1 MFTDKL
7 TIKVAAGKGGNGCAS
22 FRREKYV
29 ANGGPDG
36 GDGGD
41 GGNVIFTVDTAY
53 SNLAVYRRQNKVYK
67 AGNGEDGKSKKRN
80 GKKGN
85 DLILKVPKGTIIKE
99 VNSGVII
106 ADMNDDNDFIAAH
119 GGKGGLG
126 NQHFATS
133 TTQAPKFAKSG
144 KNGEAWELVLELK
157 LIADVGLVGFP
168 NVGKSTLISILTNAR
183 PKIGNYSFTTLS
195 PVLGVAEI
203 DYNHSFVIAD
213 IPGLIEGAHEGTG
226 LGDEFL
232 RHIERCRMI
241 IHVVDVSGSEGRDPK
256 DDFKKINEELYKYDE
271 ELSKKPQLV
280 VANKCDLATDEQIK
294 EFTDFIEK
302 SGYQCVKVSAAT
314 TSGVKDLKQ
323 KAFEMIKQLPEPKKY
338 EVQQIPEEYY
348 AKDKGDE
355 IKITVEGNI
364 YSIEAEFF
372 DKILS
377 YVDFD
382 DFSSL
387 AYLQQVLK
395 EKGIVDKLREK
406 GIKTGDIVMING
418 VPFDYV
424 L

>member
-133 TTQAPKFAKSG
+133 TTKAPKFAKSG

-348 AKDKGDE
+348 AKDKEDE

>member
-294 EFTDFIEK
+294 EFTNFIEK

-348 AKDKGDE
+348 AKDKDDE
-355 IKITVEGNI
+355 IKINVEGNI

>member
-80 GKKGN
+80 GKKGS
-85 DLILKVPKGTIIKE
+85 DLILKVPKGTIIRE

-106 ADMNDDNDFIAAH
+106 ADMNDDSDFIAAH

-241 IHVVDVSGSEGRDPK
+241 IHVVDVSGSEGRKPE
-256 DDFKKINEELYKYDE
+256 DDFNKINEELYKYDK

-302 SGYQCVKVSAAT
+302 NGYQCVKVSAAT
-314 TSGVKDLKQ
+314 TSGVKELKQ
-323 KAFEMIKQLPEPKKY
+323 KAFDMIQKLPEPKKY

-348 AKDKGDE
+348 AKDKDDD
-355 IKITVEGNI
+355 IKITVDGNI
-364 YSIEAEFF
+364 YSVEAEFF
-372 DKILS
+372 NKILS

>member
-168 NVGKSTLISILTNAR
+168 NVGKSTLISILTNAH

-241 IHVVDVSGSEGRDPK
+241 IHVVDVSGSEERDPK

-294 EFTDFIEK
+294 QFTDFIEK

-338 EVQQIPEEYY
+338 AVQQIPEEYY
-348 AKDKGDE
+348 AKDKDDE
-355 IKITVEGNI
+355 IKINVEGNI

>member
-106 ADMNDDNDFIAAH
+106 ADMNDNNDFIAAH

-294 EFTDFIEK
+294 EFANFIEK

-348 AKDKGDE
+348 AKDKDDE
-355 IKITVEGNI
+355 IKINVEGNI

>member
-106 ADMNDDNDFIAAH
+106 ADMNDNNDFIAAH

-280 VANKCDLATDEQIK
+280 VANKCDLSTDEQIK

-348 AKDKGDE
+348 AKDKDDE
-355 IKITVEGNI
+355 IKINVEGNI
-364 YSIEAEFF
+364 YSIEADFF

>member
-99 VNSGVII
+99 VSSGVII
-106 ADMNDDNDFIAAH
+106 ADMNDNNDFIAAH

-302 SGYQCVKVSAAT
+302 IGYQCIKVSAAT
-314 TSGVKDLKQ
+314 TNGVKDLKQ

-348 AKDKGDE
+348 AKDKEDE

>member
-106 ADMNDDNDFIAAH
+106 ADMNDNNDFIAAH

-144 KNGEAWELVLELK
+144 KNGEAWELV
-157 LIADVGLVGFP
+157 
-168 NVGKSTLISILTNAR
+168 
-183 PKIGNYSFTTLS
+183 
-195 PVLGVAEI
+195 
-203 DYNHSFVIAD
+203 
-213 IPGLIEGAHEGTG
+213 
-226 LGDEFL
+226 
-232 RHIERCRMI
+232 
-241 IHVVDVSGSEGRDPK
+241 
-256 DDFKKINEELYKYDE
+256 
-271 ELSKKPQLV
+271 
-280 VANKCDLATDEQIK
+280 
-294 EFTDFIEK
+294 
-302 SGYQCVKVSAAT
+302 
-314 TSGVKDLKQ
+314 
-323 KAFEMIKQLPEPKKY
+323 
-338 EVQQIPEEYY
+338 
-348 AKDKGDE
+348 
-355 IKITVEGNI
+355 
-364 YSIEAEFF
+364 
-372 DKILS
+372 
-377 YVDFD
+377 
-382 DFSSL
+382 
-387 AYLQQVLK
+387 
-395 EKGIVDKLREK
+395 
-406 GIKTGDIVMING
+406 
-418 VPFDYV
+418 
-424 L
+424 

>member
-314 TSGVKDLKQ
+314 TSGIKDLKQ

-348 AKDKGDE
+348 AKDKDDE
-355 IKITVEGNI
+355 IKITVDGNI
-364 YSIEAEFF
+364 YNIEAEFF

>member
-168 NVGKSTLISILTNAR
+168 NVGKSTLISILTNAH

-203 DYNHSFVIAD
+203 DYNHNFVIAD

-294 EFTDFIEK
+294 QFTDFIEK
-302 SGYQCVKVSAAT
+302 SGYQCIKVSAAT
-314 TSGVKDLKQ
+314 TNGVKDLKQ
-323 KAFEMIKQLPEPKKY
+323 KAFEMINQLPEPKKY

-348 AKDKGDE
+348 AKDKEDE

>member
-85 DLILKVPKGTIIKE
+85 DIILKVPKGTIIKE

-106 ADMNDDNDFIAAH
+106 ADMNDNNDFIAAH

-302 SGYQCVKVSAAT
+302 IGYQCVKVSAAT
-314 TSGVKDLKQ
+314 TNGVKDLKQ

-348 AKDKGDE
+348 AKDKEDE

>member
-106 ADMNDDNDFIAAH
+106 ADMNDNNDFIAAH

-241 IHVVDVSGSEGRDPK
+241 IHVVDVSGSEGRDSK

-294 EFTDFIEK
+294 EFTNFIEK

-348 AKDKGDE
+348 AKDKDDE
-355 IKITVEGNI
+355 IKINVEGNI

>member
-302 SGYQCVKVSAAT
+302 IGYQCIKVSAAT
-314 TSGVKDLKQ
+314 TNGVKDLKQ

-348 AKDKGDE
+348 AKDKEDE

>member
-36 GDGGD
+36 GDGGN

-99 VNSGVII
+99 LNSGVII

-144 KNGEAWELVLELK
+144 KNGEAWELILELK

-294 EFTDFIEK
+294 EFTNFIEK

-348 AKDKGDE
+348 AKDKEDE
-355 IKITVEGNI
+355 IKINVEGNI

>member
-80 GKKGN
+80 GKKGS
-85 DLILKVPKGTIIKE
+85 DLILKVPKGTIIRE

-106 ADMNDDNDFIAAH
+106 ADMNDDSDFIAAH

-241 IHVVDVSGSEGRDPK
+241 IHVVDVSGSEGRKPE
-256 DDFKKINEELYKYDE
+256 DDFNKINEELYKYDK

-302 SGYQCVKVSAAT
+302 NGYQCVKVSAAT
-314 TSGVKDLKQ
+314 TSGVKELKQ
-323 KAFEMIKQLPEPKKY
+323 KAFDMIQKLPEPKKY

-348 AKDKGDE
+348 AKDKDDD

-364 YSIEAEFF
+364 YSVEAEFF
-372 DKILS
+372 NKILS

>member
-80 GKKGN
+80 GKKGS
-85 DLILKVPKGTIIKE
+85 DLILKVPKGTIIRE

-106 ADMNDDNDFIAAH
+106 ADMNDDSDVIAAH

-241 IHVVDVSGSEGRDPK
+241 IHVVDVSGSEGRKPE
-256 DDFKKINEELYKYDE
+256 DDFNKINEELYKYDK

-302 SGYQCVKVSAAT
+302 NGYQCVKVSAAT
-314 TSGVKDLKQ
+314 TSGVKELKQ
-323 KAFEMIKQLPEPKKY
+323 KAFDMIQKLPEPKKY

-348 AKDKGDE
+348 AKDKDDD

-364 YSIEAEFF
+364 YSVEAEFF
-372 DKILS
+372 NKILS

>member
-106 ADMNDDNDFIAAH
+106 ADMNDNNDFIAAH

-302 SGYQCVKVSAAT
+302 IGYQCVKVSAAT
-314 TSGVKDLKQ
+314 TNGVKDLKQ

-348 AKDKGDE
+348 AKDKEDE

>member
-106 ADMNDDNDFIAAH
+106 ADMNDNNDFIAAH

-203 DYNHSFVIAD
+203 DYNHNFVIAD

-256 DDFKKINEELYKYDE
+256 DDFKKINEELYKYEE

-294 EFTDFIEK
+294 EFTNFIEK

-348 AKDKGDE
+348 AKDKDDE
-355 IKITVEGNI
+355 IKINVEGNI

>member
-232 RHIERCRMI
+232 KHIERCRMI
-241 IHVVDVSGSEGRDPK
+241 IHVVDVSGSEGRNPK

-294 EFTDFIEK
+294 EFTNFIEK

-338 EVQQIPEEYY
+338 KVQQIPEEYY
-348 AKDKGDE
+348 AKDKDDE
-355 IKITVEGNI
+355 IKINVDGNI
-364 YSIEAEFF
+364 YNIEAEFF

>member
-338 EVQQIPEEYY
+338 KVQQIPEEYY
-348 AKDKGDE
+348 AKDKDDE
-355 IKITVEGNI
+355 IKINVEGNI

>member
-126 NQHFATS
+126 NQHYATS

-232 RHIERCRMI
+232 KHIERCRMI
-241 IHVVDVSGSEGRDPK
+241 IHVVDVSGSEGRNPK

-294 EFTDFIEK
+294 EFTNFIEK

-338 EVQQIPEEYY
+338 KVQQIPEEYY
-348 AKDKGDE
+348 AKDKDDE
-355 IKITVEGNI
+355 IKINVDGNI
-364 YSIEAEFF
+364 YNIEAEFF

>member
-168 NVGKSTLISILTNAR
+168 NVGKSTLISILTNAH

-203 DYNHSFVIAD
+203 DYNHNFVIAD

-256 DDFKKINEELYKYDE
+256 DDFKKINEELYKYEE

-294 EFTDFIEK
+294 EFTNFIEK

-348 AKDKGDE
+348 AKDKDDE
-355 IKITVEGNI
+355 IKINVEGNI

>member
-271 ELSKKPQLV
+271 ELSKKSQLV

-294 EFTDFIEK
+294 EFTNFIEK

-348 AKDKGDE
+348 AKDKDDE
-355 IKITVEGNI
+355 IKINVDGNI
-364 YSIEAEFF
+364 YNIEAEFF

>member
-203 DYNHSFVIAD
+203 DYNNSFVIAD

-294 EFTDFIEK
+294 EFTNFIEK

-338 EVQQIPEEYY
+338 KVQQIPEEYY
-348 AKDKGDE
+348 AKDKDDE
-355 IKITVEGNI
+355 IKINVDGNI
-364 YSIEAEFF
+364 YNIEAEFF

>member
-348 AKDKGDE
+348 AKDKDDE
-355 IKITVEGNI
+355 IKINVDGNI
-364 YSIEAEFF
+364 YNIEAEFF

>member
-106 ADMNDDNDFIAAH
+106 ADMNDNNDFIAAH

-302 SGYQCVKVSAAT
+302 IGYQCVKVSAAT
-314 TSGVKDLKQ
+314 TNGVKDLKQ
-323 KAFEMIKQLPEPKKY
+323 KAFEIIKQLPEPKKY

-348 AKDKGDE
+348 AKDKEDE

>member
-36 GDGGD
+36 GDGGN

-294 EFTDFIEK
+294 EFTNFIEK

-338 EVQQIPEEYY
+338 KVQQIPEEYY
-348 AKDKGDE
+348 AKDKDDE
-355 IKITVEGNI
+355 IKINVDGNI
-364 YSIEAEFF
+364 YNIEAEFF

>member
-106 ADMNDDNDFIAAH
+106 ADMNDNNDFIAAH

-294 EFTDFIEK
+294 EFTNFIEK

-348 AKDKGDE
+348 AKDKEDE

>member
-1 MFTDKL
+1 MFIDKVK
-7 TIKVAAGKGGNGCAS
+7 IKIAAGNGGNGCAS

-29 ANGGPDG
+29 AAGGPDG
-36 GDGGD
+36 GDGGN
-41 GGNVIFTVDTAY
+41 GGNVVFVVDKAF
-53 SNLAVYRRQNKVYK
+53 SNLANYKHGNKIYR

-80 GKKGN
+80 GKTGT

-99 VNSGVII
+99 AQSQTVI
-106 ADMNDDNDFIAAH
+106 ADLTDEEPFIAAL

-144 KNGEAWELVLELK
+144 KNGEEWELILELK

-168 NVGKSTLISILTNAR
+168 NVGKSTLISVLTNAK

-195 PVLGVAEI
+195 PVLGVVEM
-203 DYNHSFVIAD
+203 DYDHSFVIAD

-232 RHIERCRMI
+232 RHIERCRML

-256 DDFKKINEELYKYDE
+256 DDFYKINEELSKYNKDLIE
-271 ELSKKPQLV
+271 KTQLV
-280 VANKCDLATDEQIK
+280 VANKCDIATDEQIK
-294 EFTDFIEK
+294 NFNLFIEEQ
-302 SGYQCVKVSAAT
+302 GYECINISAAT
-314 TSGVKDLKQ
+314 TEGVKELKL
-323 KAFEMIKQLPEPKKY
+323 KTFEKVSKLPKPKKF
-338 EVQQIPEEYY
+338 EVSEIPEEYRE
-348 AKDKGDE
+348 KQQKE
-355 IKITVEGNI
+355 NIEITVEGNV
-364 YSIEAEFF
+364 YSVEAEFF
-372 DKILS
+372 NKILS

-395 EKGIVDKLREK
+395 EKGVVDELIKK

-424 L
+424 P

>member
-67 AGNGEDGKSKKRN
+67 AVNGEDGKSKKRN

-183 PKIGNYSFTTLS
+183 PKIGNYSFTTIS

-256 DDFKKINEELYKYDE
+256 DDFNKINEELYKYDE

-302 SGYQCVKVSAAT
+302 SGYQCVKASAAT

-348 AKDKGDE
+348 AKDKDDE

>member
-271 ELSKKPQLV
+271 ELSKKSQLV

-294 EFTDFIEK
+294 EFTNFIEK

-338 EVQQIPEEYY
+338 KVQQIPEEYY
-348 AKDKGDE
+348 AKDKDDE
-355 IKITVEGNI
+355 IKINVDGNI
-364 YSIEAEFF
+364 YNIEAEFF

-387 AYLQQVLK
+387 AYLHQVLK

>member
-294 EFTDFIEK
+294 EFTNFIEK

-348 AKDKGDE
+348 AKDKDYE
-355 IKITVEGNI
+355 IKINVEGNI

>member
-106 ADMNDDNDFIAAH
+106 ADMNDNNDFIAAH

-294 EFTDFIEK
+294 EFTNFIEK

-314 TSGVKDLKQ
+314 TNGVKDLKQ

-348 AKDKGDE
+348 AKDKEDE

>member
-232 RHIERCRMI
+232 KHIERCRMI

-294 EFTDFIEK
+294 EFTNFIEK
-302 SGYQCVKVSAAT
+302 SGYKCVKVSAAT
-314 TSGVKDLKQ
+314 TNGVKDLKQ

-348 AKDKGDE
+348 AKDKDDE
-355 IKITVEGNI
+355 IKINVEGNI

>member
-106 ADMNDDNDFIAAH
+106 ADMNDNNDFIAAH

-294 EFTDFIEK
+294 EFTNFIEK

-348 AKDKGDE
+348 AKDKDDE
-355 IKITVEGNI
+355 IKINVEGNI

-418 VPFDYV
+418 VLFDYV

>member
-67 AGNGEDGKSKKRN
+67 ARNGEDGKSKKRN

-106 ADMNDDNDFIAAH
+106 ADMNDNNDFIAAH

-294 EFTDFIEK
+294 EFTNFIEK

-348 AKDKGDE
+348 AKDKDDE
-355 IKITVEGNI
+355 IKINVEGNI

>member
-106 ADMNDDNDFIAAH
+106 ADMNDNNDFIAAH

-241 IHVVDVSGSEGRDPK
+241 IHVVDVSGSEGRNPK

-302 SGYQCVKVSAAT
+302 IGYQCVKVSAAT
-314 TSGVKDLKQ
+314 TNGVKDLKQ

-348 AKDKGDE
+348 AKDKEDE

>member
-36 GDGGD
+36 GDGGN

-294 EFTDFIEK
+294 EFTNFIEK

-348 AKDKGDE
+348 AKDKDDE
-355 IKITVEGNI
+355 IKINVEGNI

>member
-294 EFTDFIEK
+294 EFTNFIEK

-338 EVQQIPEEYY
+338 KVQQIPEEYY
-348 AKDKGDE
+348 AKDKDYE
-355 IKITVEGNI
+355 IKINVEGNI

>member
-36 GDGGD
+36 GDGGN

-99 VNSGVII
+99 LNSGVII

-144 KNGEAWELVLELK
+144 KNGEAWELILELK

-241 IHVVDVSGSEGRDPK
+241 MHVVDVSGSEGRDPK

-294 EFTDFIEK
+294 EFTNFIEK

-348 AKDKGDE
+348 AKDKDDE
-355 IKITVEGNI
+355 IKINVEGNI